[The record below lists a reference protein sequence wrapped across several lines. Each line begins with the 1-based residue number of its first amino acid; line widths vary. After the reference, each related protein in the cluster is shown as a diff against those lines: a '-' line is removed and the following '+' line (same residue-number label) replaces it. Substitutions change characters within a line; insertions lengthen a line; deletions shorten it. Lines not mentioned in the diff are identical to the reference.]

1 LSCHLYSSLIY
12 AIRLPAFKTPTTS
25 HKTSIQG
32 ASVESDAKPPTTSVA
47 STKSIVN
54 SGESGD
60 CPSKR
65 KRKRRFVSPPPT
77 TNPQTADALG
87 EMAKEKSRLDKISSD
102 EYIRLLR
109 LNQRVNNEVAKKQGL
124 YWDLKREALVSE
136 LLSKGQTVSDI
147 FKTTADQC
155 PLLSGVFD
163 QQIGENTGQR
173 KVILMVTLE
182 YVLIHQCHESE
193 AYPF

>member
-1 LSCHLYSSLIY
+1 
-12 AIRLPAFKTPTTS
+12 
-25 HKTSIQG
+25 
-32 ASVESDAKPPTTSVA
+32 
-47 STKSIVN
+47 
-54 SGESGD
+54 
-60 CPSKR
+60 
-65 KRKRRFVSPPPT
+65 
-77 TNPQTADALG
+77 
-87 EMAKEKSRLDKISSD
+87 MAKEKSRLDKISSD

-173 KVILMVTLE
+173 KVILMVTLR
-182 YVLIHQCHESE
+182 YVLIHQFHESE